1 MGAIGI
7 FAEIIDNTISNSL
20 GSMVE
25 FGLKVKEASGSELV
39 LFAVGQDMKEKEAGL
54 KAAGVDRLV
63 LMDIPGVSYVQTDKL
78 SCAVAELLD
87 KVDFST
93 ILVPASH
100 TARSLF
106 ARVAMKKN
114 IGMTA
119 DCTDLDTEIVDGKP
133 VVHQI
138 KPSFGAQIMVTCD
151 VEGDCE
157 IITMRTDDQ
166 VVPDLSGDPAV
177 EYVEFSGAESAI
189 EVVDFEKNDSVNSLH
204 SAEVVVCAGRGAM
217 DEERFDMVKKYAE
230 KIGAAVAGSRPMADN
245 GWIPFENQVGQS
257 GTVIRPKV
265 AITFGVS
272 GAIQFTEGLK
282 GNPLIIAVN
291 SDEHAPIFGFA
302 DYAVI
307 ADMSE
312 VLPELLK

>member
-7 FAEIIDNTISNSL
+7 YAEILDNKVSSSFA
-20 GSMVE
+20 SMVE
-25 FGLKVKEASGSELV
+25 FGLKVKEVSKDELIV
-39 LFAVGQDMKEKEAGL
+39 FSIGEDMKEKEADL

-63 LMDIPGVSYVQTDKL
+63 LMEIPGVSPVQTDML
-78 SCAVAELLD
+78 CCAVSDILD
-87 KVDFST
+87 KVEFST

-106 ARVAMKKN
+106 ARVAMKRN

-119 DCTDLDTEIVDGKP
+119 DCTDLDTEIIDGKP

-151 VEGDCE
+151 VEGDSE
-157 IITMRTDDQ
+157 IITMRTDEQ
-166 VVPDLSGDPAV
+166 LLPDLSGDPAV
-177 EYVEFSGAESAI
+177 EYVDFSGADSAI
-189 EVVDFEKNDSVNSLH
+189 KVLGFEKNENVNSLH

-217 DEERFDMVKKYAE
+217 DEERFEMVNKYAE
-230 KIGAAVAGSRPMADN
+230 KIGAVVAGSRPMADN
-245 GWIPFENQVGQS
+245 GWIPFSNQVGQS

-265 AITFGVS
+265 CITFGVS
-272 GAIQFTEGLK
+272 GAIQFTEGIK
-282 GNPLIIAVN
+282 GKPLIIAVN

-302 DYAVI
+302 DYAVV